1 MTKLKLILQWSVML
15 LFIAFALAGVAW
27 TLIWAGEAV
36 LTYDK
41 QLSRFGSFFSFW
53 LIVALLIRIAWH
65 LGSKYKAQA
74 QRAEQLRRVS

>member
-27 TLIWAGEAV
+27 TLIWAGEAI
-36 LTYDK
+36 LTYEK
-41 QLSRFGSFFSFW
+41 QLKRLFSFTAFW
-53 LIVALLIRIAWH
+53 LLVFGLVRLAWH

-74 QRAEQLRRVS
+74 RRAEQLRRVS